1 MLAFL
6 KVRVDAGR
14 RGSPNDWSSLAG
26 LLIVNPP
33 PPPRCSFSTRA
44 YVLSPRQCLQ
54 CSIQA
59 CLVQG
64 QGSWGP
70 TGDGAC
76 WVGRL
81 FCMNQHVRCRVPWDN
96 SYGDKLR
103 KIFVTFGAES
113 DSSLLTVSLGK
124 HPSNEQQAPAP
135 SLFSPGM
142 ANALQ

>member
-26 LLIVNPP
+26 LLIVKPP

-70 TGDGAC
+70 TGDGAS